1 MSNILKCL
9 IFILFKIYFI
19 VAVIN
24 FIEAQ
29 KLDPNITLD
38 FCNGFGFLVIL
49 TIVIDWSLFYY
60 KILVPI
66 VQKWI
71 KTSEGHKFQNE
82 ISEGKLSQ
90 TYNKFMS
97 KWYSSL
103 VINSIVFTSV
113 FIFLLVDTASDR
125 QRFYRQVSTYS
136 DWALEKFK
144 SDFILTIFY
153 LDFHASFK
161 AEFNF
166 VQLGGKL

>member
-1 MSNILKCL
+1 MYLKPETSNAIPR
-9 IFILFKIYFI
+9 IDF
-19 VAVIN
+19 
-24 FIEAQ
+24 Q
-29 KLDPNITLD
+29 KNMTLS
-38 FCNGFGFLVIL
+38 FL
-49 TIVIDWSLFYY
+49 T
-60 KILVPI
+60 
-66 VQKWI
+66 
-71 KTSEGHKFQNE
+71 
-82 ISEGKLSQ
+82 SQ
-90 TYNKFMS
+90 TYNKCMS

-113 FIFLLVDTASDR
+113 LIFLLVDTASDR

-161 AEFNF
+161 AEFSF